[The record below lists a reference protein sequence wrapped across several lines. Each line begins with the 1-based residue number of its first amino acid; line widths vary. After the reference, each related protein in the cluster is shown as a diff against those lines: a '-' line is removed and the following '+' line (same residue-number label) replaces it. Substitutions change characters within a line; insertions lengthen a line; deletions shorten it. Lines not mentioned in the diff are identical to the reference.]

1 MIKSYKNAIINQING
16 GIRMRKYPVVA
27 IAYDFDGTL
36 SPGNMHEHSFLTSI
50 GMEANE
56 FWKLAEGLAKKHN
69 ADSVLT
75 YMNLMLEKA
84 KEAGVP
90 VRRQD
95 FKNHGKLIKLFAG
108 VDKWFGY
115 INSYG
120 KELGLKIEHYIIS
133 SGLREMIEG
142 TRIAGEFRIIYASS
156 FKYDTNEVAEWPALA
171 INFTI
176 KTQYLFRI
184 NKGAL
189 DVCDEKRI
197 NAYVKMEDRPV
208 PFKRIIFIG
217 DGSTDIPCFSLVR
230 DLGGHSIAVYKPK
243 TKGAKEKAEKL
254 VEDGR
259 VDFIVPADY
268 SKDSN
273 IMGVIQAILSK
284 IASDCRLEYLGI

>member
-1 MIKSYKNAIINQING
+1 
-16 GIRMRKYPVVA
+16 MRKCPVVA

-36 SPGNMHEHSFLTSI
+36 SPGNMQEHSFLPNI
-50 GMEANE
+50 GMKAHE
-56 FWKLAEGLAKKHN
+56 FWKLAERSSKEHE

-84 KEAGVP
+84 REAKVP

-95 FKNHGKLIKLFAG
+95 FKNHGKAIKLFAG
-108 VDKWFGY
+108 VDKWFSH

-120 KELGLKIEHYIIS
+120 KKLGLKIEHYIIS

-142 TRIAGEFRIIYASS
+142 TSIAGKFKRIYASS
-156 FKYDTNEVAEWPALA
+156 FKYDPNEVAEWPALA
-171 INFTI
+171 INFTT

-197 NAYVKMEDRPV
+197 NAYVEMEDRPV

-217 DGSTDIPCFSLVR
+217 DGSTDIPCFSLVKN
-230 DLGGHSIAVYKPK
+230 LGGHSIAVYKPK
-243 TKGAKEKAEKL
+243 TKGTKEKAEKL
-254 VEDGR
+254 VKEER
-259 VDFIVPADY
+259 VNFIVPANY
-268 SKDSN
+268 SKDSK
-273 IMGVIQAILSK
+273 IMEAVKAILSK
-284 IASDCRLEYLGI
+284 IASDCKLEYLGV

>member
-1 MIKSYKNAIINQING
+1 
-16 GIRMRKYPVVA
+16 MRKHPVVA

-36 SPGNMHEHSFLTSI
+36 SPGNMQEHSFLPNI
-50 GMEANE
+50 GVKAHR
-56 FWKLAEGLAKKHN
+56 FWILVERLSKEHE

-84 KEAGVP
+84 KEAKVP

-95 FKNHGKLIKLFAG
+95 FEDYGTSIKLFAG

-133 SGLREMIEG
+133 SGIREMIEG
-142 TRIAGEFRIIYASS
+142 TDIAREFKRIYASS
-156 FKYDTNEVAEWPALA
+156 FKYDPNDVAEWPALA
-171 INFTI
+171 INFTT

-189 DVCDEKRI
+189 DVFDERKI
-197 NAYVKMEDRPV
+197 NEYVKMEDRPV
-208 PFKRIIFIG
+208 PFKRMIFIG
-217 DGSTDIPCFSLVR
+217 DGNTDIPCFSLVKS
-230 DLGGHSIAVYKPK
+230 LGGHSIAVYKPK
-243 TKGAKEKAEKL
+243 TKGAKEKAAKL

-259 VDFIVPADY
+259 VNFIVPADY
-268 SKDSN
+268 SKGSY
-273 IMGVIQAILSK
+273 IMEVVRLILDK
-284 IASDCRLEYLGI
+284 MASDCELDYLGIQD

>member
-1 MIKSYKNAIINQING
+1 
-16 GIRMRKYPVVA
+16 MRKFPVVA

-36 SPGNMHEHSFLTSI
+36 SPGNMQEHSFIPNI
-50 GMEANE
+50 GMKSLE
-56 FWKLAEGLAKKHN
+56 FWKEAERLSREHE

-84 KEAGVP
+84 KEARVP

-95 FKNHGKLIKLFAG
+95 FKNHGKSIKLFNG
-108 VDKWFGY
+108 VDKWFSQ
-115 INSYG
+115 INGYG
-120 KELGLKIEHYIIS
+120 KKLGLKIEHFIIS

-142 TRIAGEFRIIYASS
+142 TSIAGEFKKIYASS
-156 FKYDTNEVAEWPALA
+156 FKYDPNEVAEWPALA
-171 INFTI
+171 INFTT

-189 DVCDEKRI
+189 DICDEKRI
-197 NAYVKMEDRPV
+197 NEFVRMEDRPV

-217 DGSTDIPCFSLVR
+217 DGNTDIPCFSLVKS
-230 DLGGHSIAVYKPK
+230 LGGHSIAVYKPR

-259 VDFIVPADY
+259 VNFIVPADY
-268 SKDSN
+268 SKDSQ
-273 IMGVIQAILSK
+273 IMKVVKAILDK
-284 IASDCRLEYLGI
+284 VASDCELEQFGVQP

>member
-1 MIKSYKNAIINQING
+1 
-16 GIRMRKYPVVA
+16 MRKYPVVA

-36 SPGNMHEHSFLTSI
+36 SPGNMHEHSFLPSI
-50 GMEANE
+50 GMESNE
-56 FWKLAEGLAKKHN
+56 FWRLAERLAKKHK

-84 KEAGVP
+84 KEAEVP

-95 FKNHGKLIKLFAG
+95 FKNHGKLIKLFTG
-108 VDKWFGY
+108 VDKWFGH

-120 KELGLKIEHYIIS
+120 KKLGLKIEHYIIS

-142 TRIAGEFRIIYASS
+142 TRIADEFKSIYASS
-156 FKYDTNEVAEWPALA
+156 FKYDPNEVAEWPALA
-171 INFTI
+171 INFTT

-189 DVCDEKRI
+189 DICDEKRI

-217 DGSTDIPCFSLVR
+217 DGNTDIPCFSLVKN
-230 DLGGHSIAVYKPK
+230 L
-243 TKGAKEKAEKL
+243 
-254 VEDGR
+254 
-259 VDFIVPADY
+259 
-268 SKDSN
+268 
-273 IMGVIQAILSK
+273 GVIQLPFINRK
-284 IASDCRLEYLGI
+284 RKEQK